1 MRLTSR
7 RVAKFVVRFT
17 AIAACLVDLHSK
29 YTKECFL
36 VFETADCFGAANQHW
51 NTISYSQ
58 NKALKS

>member
-51 NTISYSQ
+51 NSI
-58 NKALKS
+58 